1 MLGWFKKDV
10 TEISQPQL
18 PRPKS
23 QLKSQSS
30 RSRFVT
36 LNSGLNKTEIL
47 HLDPYI
53 FYRNRQYLKE
63 IEVTGVVINGHK
75 VRLPPNYFYE
85 FIVKYIEAYKKLSK
99 SDIPIEIRREN
110 VKKAREI
117 VSYMDKI
124 YANNALLN
132 ERPILSIM
140 LHGTFLNSRDL
151 KLNWHEEGLKERFK
165 ITTSAPLKVD
175 VIYISNP
182 VLNDLS
188 YFMDSS
194 EKEEY
199 DKIIND
205 LKYSSFL
212 NEILQKKQ
220 IDTVTQRLREFHT
233 DLFEKR
239 IKMYEKKK
247 EETQKKEADVEHFL
261 KSEQKLLAAGMQVP
275 EFMIE
280 SNNKRKKDIE
290 YYYKYQETYVNSI
303 IDYKRFISNKRN
315 KFQVYYFKKGFK
327 INKLLVPD
335 DLPYPQGIFDLDQHN
350 YLFDYRLDDRVE
362 NSEIFRRGKSLYIS
376 LDKFINYYY
385 DYCLKIK
392 PNNIIIIDNS
402 CGGFEKNH
410 KHANKETADKMRK
423 VFTNT
428 QSRAKRSLN
437 RSKMSLG
444 KPHKSFSLNLNKPVK
459 HIIPLKR
466 SNPLTNEEITNIQQ
480 SERQKQQQ
488 IMNDVEIKKELNKM
502 VVRSRSRSH
511 RSRSHRS
518 RSRSKTY
525 PHEDVHEQLQKSLS
539 KGSKSR
545 TSRSLTHGVEKK
557 INE

>member
-1 MLGWFKKDV
+1 
-10 TEISQPQL
+10 
-18 PRPKS
+18 
-23 QLKSQSS
+23 
-30 RSRFVT
+30 
-36 LNSGLNKTEIL
+36 
-47 HLDPYI
+47 
-53 FYRNRQYLKE
+53 
-63 IEVTGVVINGHK
+63 
-75 VRLPPNYFYE
+75 
-85 FIVKYIEAYKKLSK
+85 
-99 SDIPIEIRREN
+99 
-110 VKKAREI
+110 
-117 VSYMDKI
+117 
-124 YANNALLN
+124 
-132 ERPILSIM
+132 
-140 LHGTFLNSRDL
+140 
-151 KLNWHEEGLKERFK
+151 
-165 ITTSAPLKVD
+165 
-175 VIYISNP
+175 
-182 VLNDLS
+182 
-188 YFMDSS
+188 MDSD

-199 DKIIND
+199 DKIIVD

-212 NEILQKKQ
+212 NKTLQKKQ
-220 IDTVTQRLREFHT
+220 IDTVTERLRVFHT
-233 DLFEKR
+233 ALFERR
-239 IKMYEKKK
+239 IKDHEKKK
-247 EETQKKEADVEHFL
+247 EEIQKKEKEVEHFL

-280 SNNKRKKDIE
+280 NNNKRKKDIDH
-290 YYYKYQETYVNSI
+290 YYKYIEQHAKSF
-303 IDYKRFISNKRN
+303 IDYKRFIVDKRN
-315 KFQVYYFKKGFK
+315 HFQVYYFEKGFK

-335 DLPYPQGIFDLDQHN
+335 DLPYPQGIFDLDNHN

-437 RSKMSLG
+437 RSKTSLG
-444 KPHKSFSLNLNKPVK
+444 KPHKSLSLNLNKQVK

-466 SNPLTNEEITNIQQ
+466 SKPLTNEEITNIQQ

-488 IMNDVEIKKELNKM
+488 IMNEVEIKKELNKM
-502 VVRSRSRSH
+502 VVQSRSH

-518 RSRSKTY
+518 RRSRSKTY
-525 PHEDVHEQLQKSLS
+525 PHENVHEQLQRSL
-539 KGSKSR
+539 GSKSR
-545 TSRSLTHGVEKK
+545 TSRSHGMEETK